1 MSGGPP
7 DPGPAHS
14 DPAAPGPAAVGA
26 GLTIAALRQA
36 YAGGA
41 TVAEVAAA
49 VAARHSALADPAVLI
64 GGLASDVAEQAAV
77 LDGLSAEERARL
89 PLFGVPFVV
98 KDNID
103 VAGVPTTAACPAFA
117 YTPSADAPAVRRLLD
132 AGALYV
138 GKANLDQ
145 FATGLVGTRTPYGT
159 ARNVLDPTLVPGG
172 SSSGSAVAVA
182 AGLVT
187 LALGTDTAGSG
198 RVPAAANQV
207 VGLKPT
213 RGLVPATGVVPA
225 CASLDCVSV
234 FAATVADAEAAFVVL
249 DGPDPD
255 DPWQRAP
262 GDRAQLPP
270 VRIDRARIGVVGEA
284 ELVRLDPA
292 VARSY
297 QHLLERLALLGAELE
312 PVDLT
317 PFLAAGQ
324 LLYGD
329 ALVAERHAA
338 VGDFMA
344 GHPGALVD
352 VTARIIGDAA
362 RWTAVDYHRVLTRV
376 LAARREVA
384 PLWDRL
390 HALALPTVARIPTL
404 EEVAADPIGAN
415 AALGRYT
422 TFTNICDL
430 AAITVPDPSAVR
442 SGTGGPVPGAGLT
455 FHGPAGS
462 DRRLAALASA
472 LLAPSAASAGAGP
485 VPAGSP
491 AGAGLPAP
499 AGVTELVVVGAH
511 LEGQPLNWQLTDLGG
526 ALVARTATAPCYR
539 LWALPDGRRP
549 ALERVGDDANGE
561 GAAIEVEV
569 WALPSTAVG
578 AFASGIAPPLGLGTL
593 VLADGTTRLGF
604 VCEAGGLAGATDITV
619 HGGWRPWLAVRPP
632 P

>member
-1 MSGGPP
+1 VSGGPP
-7 DPGPAHS
+7 DPGPALPS
-14 DPAAPGPAAVGA
+14 ATD
-26 GLTIAALRQA
+26 LTIAALRLA
-36 YAGGA
+36 YAGGT

-49 VAARHSALADPAVLI
+49 VAAAHEALADPAVLI
-64 GGLASDVAEQAAV
+64 GGLAPDLAERAADLDRLDV
-77 LDGLSAEERARL
+77 DERARL
-89 PLFGVPFVV
+89 PLFGVPFAV

-117 YTPSADAPAVRRLLD
+117 YTPTVDAPAVRRLLD

-159 ARNVLDPTLVPGG
+159 ARNVIDPTLVPGG

-234 FAATVADAEAAFVVL
+234 FAATVDDAEAAFVVL

-270 VRIDRARIGVVGEA
+270 VRIDRARIGVVGEG

-329 ALVAERHAA
+329 ALVAERLAA
-338 VGDFMA
+338 VGDFLA
-344 GHPGALVD
+344 AHPGALVD

-376 LAARREVA
+376 HAARREVA
-384 PLWDRL
+384 SVWGRL
-390 HALALPTVARIPTL
+390 HALALPTVERIPTL

-415 AALGRYT
+415 SALGRYT

-430 AAITVPDPSAVR
+430 AALTVPDPSAAR
-442 SGTGGPVPGAGLT
+442 SGAGGPVPGAGLT
-455 FHGPAGS
+455 LHGPAGS
-462 DRRLAALASA
+462 DRRLAALARA
-472 LLAPSAASAGAGP
+472 LLAPAPAAGGGPLPESGAGASAGQ
-485 VPAGSP
+485 PAGV
-491 AGAGLPAP
+491 GLPAP
-499 AGVTELVVVGAH
+499 PGVTELVVVGAH

-549 ALERVGDDANGE
+549 ALERLGGDEG

-569 WALPSTAVG
+569 WALPTAAVG
-578 AFASGIAPPLGLGTL
+578 TFAAGIAPPLGLGT
-593 VLADGTTRLGF
+593 VQLADGSGRLGF
-604 VCEAGGLAGATDITV
+604 VCEAGGLAGANDITA

-632 P
+632 S

>member
-7 DPGPAHS
+7 DPGPALT
-14 DPAAPGPAAVGA
+14 DITLG
-26 GLTIAALRQA
+26 GLRHA
-36 YAGGA
+36 YAQGA
-41 TVAEVAAA
+41 TVAQVAAA
-49 VAARHSALADPAVLI
+49 VAAAHEALADPAVLI
-64 GGLASDVAEQAAV
+64 GGLAPDLA
-77 LDGLSAEERARL
+77 ERAAALDRLSPDERAGL
-89 PLFGVPFVV
+89 PLFGVPFAV

-117 YTPSADAPAVRRLLD
+117 YTPAADAPAVRRLLD

-234 FAATVADAEAAFVVL
+234 FAATVADAEAAFVLL
-249 DGPDPD
+249 DGPDPH

-270 VRIDRARIGVVGEA
+270 VRIDRARIGVVGEG

-338 VGDFMA
+338 VGHFLA
-344 GHPGALVD
+344 EHPDALVE

-376 LAARREVA
+376 YAARREVA
-384 PLWDRL
+384 PLWGGL
-390 HALALPTVARIPTL
+390 HALALPTVARIPTQ

-430 AAITVPDPSAVR
+430 AALTVPDPSAVR
-442 SGTGGPVPGAGLT
+442 VGSGGPVPGAGLT

-462 DRRLAALASA
+462 DRRLAALARA
-472 LLAPSAASAGAGP
+472 LLDPAPSPAERGP
-485 VPAGSP
+485 D
-491 AGAGLPAP
+491 LPAP
-499 AGVTELVVVGAH
+499 PGVTELVVVGAH
-511 LEGQPLNWQLTDLGG
+511 LEGQPLNGQLTDLGG
-526 ALVARTATAPCYR
+526 TLVARTATAPCYR

-549 ALERVGDDANGE
+549 ALERVGDGA

-569 WALPSTAVG
+569 WALPTAGVG
-578 AFASGIAPPLGLGTL
+578 AFAAGIAPPLGLGT
-593 VLADGTTRLGF
+593 VALADGSNRLGF
-604 VCEAGGLAGATDITV
+604 VCEAGGLADAIGITV
-619 HGGWRPWLAVRPP
+619 HGGWRPWLAAR
-632 P
+632 

>member
-7 DPGPAHS
+7 DPGPALT
-14 DPAAPGPAAVGA
+14 DITLD
-26 GLTIAALRQA
+26 GLRRA
-36 YAGGA
+36 YAQGA
-41 TVAEVAAA
+41 TVAQVAAA
-49 VAARHSALADPAVLI
+49 VAGAHEALADPAVFI
-64 GGLASDVAEQAAV
+64 GGLAPDLAGKAAA
-77 LDGLSAEERARL
+77 LDRLPADERARL
-89 PLFGVPFVV
+89 PLFGVPFAV

-117 YTPSADAPAVRRLLD
+117 YTPVADAPAVRRLLD

-145 FATGLVGTRTPYGT
+145 FATGLVGARTPYGT

-234 FAATVADAEAAFVVL
+234 FAATVADAEAAFVLL
-249 DGPDPD
+249 DGPDPH

-270 VRIDRARIGVVGEA
+270 VRIDRARIGVVGQG
-284 ELVRLDPA
+284 ELARLDPA

-297 QHLLERLALLGAELE
+297 QQLLERLARLGAELE

-338 VGDFMA
+338 VGHFLA
-344 GHPGALVD
+344 EHPDALVE

-376 LAARREVA
+376 YAARREVA
-384 PLWDRL
+384 PLWGRL

-404 EEVAADPIGAN
+404 DEVAADPIGAN
-415 AALGRYT
+415 TALGRYT

-430 AAITVPDPSAVR
+430 AALTVPDPSAIR
-442 SGTGGPVPGAGLT
+442 PGTGGPVPGAGLT

-462 DRRLAALASA
+462 DRRLAALARA
-472 LLAPSAASAGAGP
+472 LLDPAPGGASAGGVGA
-485 VPAGSP
+485 
-491 AGAGLPAP
+491 AGLPLP
-499 AGVTELVVVGAH
+499 LGVTELVVVGAH
-511 LEGQPLNWQLTDLGG
+511 LEGQPLNGQLTDLGG

-549 ALERVGDDANGE
+549 ALERVGEEAGAG

-569 WALPSTAVG
+569 WALPTAGIG
-578 AFASGIAPPLGLGTL
+578 AFAAGIAPPLGLGT
-593 VLADGTTRLGF
+593 VALADGSACLGF
-604 VCEAGGLAGATDITV
+604 VCEAGGLAGAADITA
-619 HGGWRPWLAVRPP
+619 HGGWRPWLAAR
-632 P
+632 

>member
-7 DPGPAHS
+7 DPGPALS
-14 DPAAPGPAAVGA
+14 DLDAPGPAGGV
-26 GLTIAALRQA
+26 GLTIAALRRA
-36 YAGGA
+36 YAEGT
-41 TVAEVAAA
+41 TVTDVAAA
-49 VAARHSALADPAVLI
+49 VAAAHEALADPAVLI
-64 GGLASDVAEQAAV
+64 GGLAPDLAERAAD
-77 LDGLSAEERARL
+77 LDGLTAEERARL
-89 PLFGVPFVV
+89 PLFGVPFAV

-117 YTPSADAPAVRRLLD
+117 YTPSVDAPAVRRLLD

-159 ARNVLDPTLVPGG
+159 ARNVLDPGLVPGG

-234 FAATVADAEAAFVVL
+234 FAATVADAETAFVVL

-297 QHLLERLALLGAELE
+297 QQLLERLALLGAELE

-344 GHPGALVD
+344 AHPGALVD

-376 LAARREVA
+376 HAARREVA
-384 PLWDRL
+384 PLWGRI
-390 HALALPTVARIPTL
+390 HALALPTVARIPTV

-442 SGTGGPVPGAGLT
+442 SGTGRPVPGAGLT

-472 LLAPSAASAGAGP
+472 LLAPSAAASGALG
-485 VPAGSP
+485 G
-491 AGAGLPAP
+491 GLPVP

-549 ALERVGDDANGE
+549 ALERLADGGG

-569 WALPSTAVG
+569 WALPTAAVG
-578 AFASGIAPPLGLGTL
+578 AFAAGIAPPLGLGTV

-632 P
+632 A

>member
-1 MSGGPP
+1 MSGTPP
-7 DPGPAHS
+7 DPGPALP
-14 DPAAPGPAAVGA
+14 DITLG
-26 GLTIAALRQA
+26 GLRRA
-36 YAGGA
+36 YAEGA
-41 TVAEVAAA
+41 TVAGVAAA
-49 VAARHSALADPAVLI
+49 VTAAHEALADPAVLI
-64 GGLASDVAEQAAV
+64 GALTADLA
-77 LDGLSAEERARL
+77 ERAAALDRLGPAERVRL
-89 PLFGVPFVV
+89 PLFGVPFAM

-117 YTPSADAPAVRRLLD
+117 YTPERDAPAVRRLLD

-182 AGLVT
+182 AGLVP

-249 DGPDPD
+249 DGPDPL

-270 VRIDRARIGVVGEA
+270 VRLDRARIGVVGEG

-317 PFLAAGQ
+317 PLLAAGE

-338 VGDFMA
+338 VGDFTA
-344 GHPGALVD
+344 RHPGALVE

-376 LAARREVA
+376 RAARREGA
-384 PLWDRL
+384 PLWGRL

-404 EEVAADPIGAN
+404 DEVAADPVGAN

-430 AAITVPDPSAVR
+430 AALTVPDPSAVQ
-442 SGTGGPVPGAGLT
+442 SGAGGPVPGAGLT

-462 DRRLAALASA
+462 DRRLAALARA
-472 LLAPSAASAGAGP
+472 LLNPAPAGGSAAE
-485 VPAGSP
+485 
-491 AGAGLPAP
+491 LPAP
-499 AGVTELVVVGAH
+499 PGVTELVVVGAH
-511 LEGQPLNWQLTDLGG
+511 LEGQPLNGQLTDLGG
-526 ALVARTATAPCYR
+526 ALVTRTTTASCYR

-549 ALERVGDDANGE
+549 ALERVGDRVG

-569 WALPSTAVG
+569 WAVPTAAVG
-578 AFASGIAPPLGLGTL
+578 AFAAGIAPPLGLGT
-593 VLADGTTRLGF
+593 VMLADGTSRLGF
-604 VCEAGGLAGATDITV
+604 VCEAGGLAGAVDITL
-619 HGGWRPWLAVRPP
+619 HGGWRRWLAPR
-632 P
+632 

>member
-7 DPGPAHS
+7 DPGPALPS
-14 DPAAPGPAAVGA
+14 ATD
-26 GLTIAALRQA
+26 LTLASLRRS

-49 VAARHSALADPAVLI
+49 VAAAHEALADPAVLI
-64 GGLASDVAEQAAV
+64 GGLAPDLA
-77 LDGLSAEERARL
+77 ERAAALDRLGPDERAGL
-89 PLFGVPFVV
+89 PLFGVPFAV

-117 YTPSADAPAVRRLLD
+117 YTPANDAPAVRRLLD

-159 ARNVLDPTLVPGG
+159 ARNVLDPGLVPGG

-234 FAATVADAEAAFVVL
+234 FAAAVADAEAAFALL
-249 DGPDPD
+249 DGPDAA

-270 VRIDRARIGVVGEA
+270 VLVDRARIGVVGEG

-292 VARSY
+292 IARSY

-344 GHPGALVD
+344 AHPGALVE

-376 LAARREVA
+376 RAARRETA
-384 PLWDRL
+384 TLWGRL

-404 EEVAADPIGAN
+404 EEVKADPLGAN

-430 AAITVPDPSAVR
+430 AALTVPDPSAAR

-462 DRRLAALASA
+462 DRRLAALARA
-472 LLAPSAASAGAGP
+472 LLGEPGPPDVTEPAAGR
-485 VPAGSP
+485 
-491 AGAGLPAP
+491 PAP
-499 AGVTELVVVGAH
+499 PGVTELVVVGAH
-511 LEGQPLNWQLTDLGG
+511 LEGQPLNGQLTDLGG
-526 ALVARTATAPCYR
+526 TLVARTATAPWYR

-549 ALERVGDDANGE
+549 ALERLGDGVGAAGAAG

-569 WALPSTAVG
+569 WALPTAAIG
-578 AFASGIAPPLGLGTL
+578 AFAAGIAPPLGLGTV
-593 VLADGTTRLGF
+593 VLADGGGRLGF
-604 VCEAGGLAGATDITV
+604 VCEAGGLVGATDITA
-619 HGGWRPWLAVRPP
+619 HGGWRPWLAAR
-632 P
+632 

>member
-1 MSGGPP
+1 VSGGPP
-7 DPGPAHS
+7 DPGPALP
-14 DPAAPGPAAVGA
+14 DAAVTAGVPGGD
-26 GLTIAALRQA
+26 GLTIAALARA

-49 VAARHSALADPAVLI
+49 VAAAHEALADPAVLI
-64 GGLASDVAEQAAV
+64 GGLALDLAERAAA
-77 LDGLSAEERARL
+77 LDRLGPEERARL
-89 PLFGVPFVV
+89 PLFGVPFAV

-117 YTPSADAPAVRRLLD
+117 YTPSVDAPAVRRLLD

-182 AGLVT
+182 AGLAT

-234 FAATVADAEAAFVVL
+234 FAATVDDAEAALVVL
-249 DGPDPD
+249 DGPDGD
-255 DPWQRAP
+255 DPWQRAR

-270 VRIDRARIGVVGEA
+270 VRIDRARIGVVAEA

-338 VGDFMA
+338 VGDFLA
-344 GHPGALVD
+344 AHPGALVD

-376 LAARREVA
+376 YAARREVA
-384 PLWDRL
+384 SVWGQL
-390 HALALPTVARIPTL
+390 HALALPTVERIPSL
-404 EEVAADPIGAN
+404 DEVAADPIGAN
-415 AALGRYT
+415 SALGRYT

-430 AAITVPDPSAVR
+430 AALTVPDPSAVR
-442 SGTGGPVPGAGLT
+442 SGAGGPVPGAGLT

-462 DRRLAALASA
+462 DRRLAALARA
-472 LLAPSAASAGAGP
+472 LLAPAGQ
-485 VPAGSP
+485 PAGV
-491 AGAGLPAP
+491 GLPAP
-499 AGVTELVVVGAH
+499 PGVTELVVVGAH

-549 ALERVGDDANGE
+549 ALERLGGDAG

-569 WALPSTAVG
+569 WALPAAAVG
-578 AFASGIAPPLGLGTL
+578 AFAAGISPPLGLGT
-593 VLADGTTRLGF
+593 VQLADGSGRLGF
-604 VCEAGGLAGATDITV
+604 VCEAGGLAGATDITI

-632 P
+632 S